1 MRCIAIAAL
10 GFVGIAAAEEASPLP
25 KWELGFGVA
34 PLSVSEYR
42 GTNTRREFLLPLPYV
57 VYRGDFLKFDR
68 DGLRSILLESDDF
81 EITLSVN
88 ATWPVRSDA
97 DSPRA
102 GMPELDPIVEAGVS
116 LNWDL
121 RRGDRS
127 RLRFRIPI
135 RGALATDLTSF
146 DHVGW
151 KIEPHLQL
159 ETRERPGEWRLGVG
173 TGPLFA
179 DSAYHEYF
187 YGVAPSNERP
197 DRPVYVASGGYSG
210 WMLLG
215 SVSRRLDNWW
225 IGGFLRYDN
234 LTGVSFEDSPLV
246 ETSHAMMVGLAV
258 AWIFGESK
266 MSVPPDW

>member
-1 MRCIAIAAL
+1 MRFIAIAAL
-10 GFVGIAAAEEASPLP
+10 GIVGIASAEEAAPLP
-25 KWELGFGVA
+25 LWEFGFGAA

-57 VYRGDFLKFDR
+57 IYRGDVLKFDR
-68 DGLRSILLESDDF
+68 DGLRGILLESDDF
-81 EITLSVN
+81 EINLSVN

-121 RRGDRS
+121 RRGERS
-127 RLRFRIPI
+127 RLRLRVPI
-135 RGALATDLTSF
+135 RGALATDLKSV

-187 YGVAPSNERP
+187 YGVAPSYARP
-197 DRPVYVASGGYSG
+197 DRPVYAASGGYSG
-210 WMLLG
+210 WTLLG
-215 SVSRRLDNWW
+215 SASRRLDNWW

-234 LTGVSFEDSPLV
+234 LSGATFEDSPLV

-258 AWIFGESK
+258 AWIFGESET
-266 MSVPPDW
+266 SVPAEW